1 MAARSADER
10 LGYGSQE
17 STMRSINDVVEGSIA
32 RLALSSADV
41 PAGEELAAGYLH
53 VPRLSED
60 YFGN

>member
-1 MAARSADER
+1 M
-10 LGYGSQE
+10 G
-17 STMRSINDVVEGSIA
+17 SINDVVEGSIV